1 MKENFDYDYTIA
13 VHFQSLDEMRPE
25 LAFRIGAW
33 IGSSKYIDWEIST
46 VGDCFLYYYKGTD
59 EYVPGFVR
67 KNCYVHNINYDTK
80 RKAVTIFDEICGINN
95 VLADK

>member
-46 VGDCFLYYYKGTD
+46 VGDCF
-59 EYVPGFVR
+59 
-67 KNCYVHNINYDTK
+67 CI
-80 RKAVTIFDEICGINN
+80 TIK
-95 VLADK
+95 VLMNMYLGLLERIVMSIILIMILKEKL